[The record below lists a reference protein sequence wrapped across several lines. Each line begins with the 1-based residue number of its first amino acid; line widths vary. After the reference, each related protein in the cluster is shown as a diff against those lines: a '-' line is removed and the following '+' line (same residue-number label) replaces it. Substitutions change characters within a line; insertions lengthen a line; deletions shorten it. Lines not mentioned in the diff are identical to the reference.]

1 MIKVK
6 LKDFYFLSLKGE
18 MYKIQTESVKF
29 NADGQFRYAV
39 ARHGNITHNQ
49 LRYTVS
55 FHTGWESLSRAE
67 NWDFD
72 NQISFWYKGT
82 PHPKEFHGDFYL
94 TLENGVKYIVFPEG
108 IHYRVPTKSARPHER
123 HTEGDELV
131 TIQDKMHA
139 GNHFVFY
146 YKWEKEIF
154 VDEVDGRIVAVFG
167 DKKMSFPKEEYSWR
181 SLKKLKKILK

>member
-1 MIKVK
+1 
-6 LKDFYFLSLKGE
+6 

-29 NADGQFRYAV
+29 NDSGQFRYTV
-39 ARHGNITHNQ
+39 ARHGNTNYRH
-49 LRYTVS
+49 TPWATDS
-55 FHTGWESLSRAE
+55 FHTGWESLSRVE
-67 NWDFD
+67 EWDFN

-123 HTEGDELV
+123 HTEGDELITV
-131 TIQDKMHA
+131 KDSMYVGT
-139 GNHFVFY
+139 HFVFY
-146 YKWEKEIF
+146 YKWKKEIF
-154 VDEVDGRIVAVFG
+154 VDEVDGCVVVVFG
-167 DKKMSFPKEEYSWR
+167 DKKMSFHKEDFSWR